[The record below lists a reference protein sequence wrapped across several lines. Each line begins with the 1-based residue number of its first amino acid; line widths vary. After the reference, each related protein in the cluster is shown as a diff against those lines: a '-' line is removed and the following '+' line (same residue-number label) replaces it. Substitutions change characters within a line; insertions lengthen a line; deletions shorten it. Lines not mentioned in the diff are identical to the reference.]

1 MSTHPNAILLA
12 VLTPDDLTRKTYR
25 AILEEAGIESEDQL
39 KIGEMTYSID
49 VMEDGYDENNQISAP
64 EGSIIMHGFLTYGY
78 GENASWENVA
88 AAKAALEEFLAGIC
102 ERHHCKSEVFITAN
116 YW

>member
-12 VLTPDDLTRKTYR
+12 VLTPDDLARKTYR
-25 AILEEAGIESEDQL
+25 AILEEAGIESDDQL
-39 KIGEMTYSID
+39 KLGDMHYSVDI
-49 VMEDGYDENNQISAP
+49 MEDDYDENNQITAP
-64 EGSIIMHGFLTYGY
+64 EGSIILHAFLTYGY
-78 GENASWENVA
+78 GENASWEEVT
-88 AAKAALEEFLAGIC
+88 AAKSNLDEWLAGIC